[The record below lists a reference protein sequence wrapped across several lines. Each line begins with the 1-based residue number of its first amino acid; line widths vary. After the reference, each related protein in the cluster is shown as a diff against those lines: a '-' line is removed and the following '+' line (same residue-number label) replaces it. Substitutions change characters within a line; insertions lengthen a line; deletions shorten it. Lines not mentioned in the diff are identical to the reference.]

1 MTVNSLGETE
11 ITNWEY
17 RYFLK
22 VVDEVGLDAGT
33 SRTLPANLISPEY
46 LSHRSPGLFRTLLAG
61 NFITAGRQSG
71 HKKTR
76 LNFAI
81 PIPEQSGYD
90 LPFDLTF

>member
-33 SRTLPANLISPEY
+33 SRTLPSNLKSPER
-46 LSHRSPGLFRTLLAG
+46 LVPPITRVVQNLAG
-61 NFITAGRQSG
+61 G
-71 HKKTR
+71 
-76 LNFAI
+76 
-81 PIPEQSGYD
+81 
-90 LPFDLTF
+90 